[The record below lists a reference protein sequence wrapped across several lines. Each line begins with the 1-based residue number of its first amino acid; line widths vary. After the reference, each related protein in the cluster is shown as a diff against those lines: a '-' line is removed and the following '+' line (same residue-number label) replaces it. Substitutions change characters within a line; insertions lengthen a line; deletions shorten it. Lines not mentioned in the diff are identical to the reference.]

1 MKRKPVASKE
11 LHRLQQAI
19 RLATQQAGSKEV
31 SQILNE
37 LFSKAHHQKS
47 EGLQMKITYQQLQ
60 HIKMSDLEKI
70 DTQQLLKFAG
80 AVNRLMIDEES
91 KMKRNSIGIVM
102 GMILREM
109 EHRESAKQ
117 QAEEA

>member
-1 MKRKPVASKE
+1 MERKPVASKE

-19 RLATQQAGSKEV
+19 RKATQQVGSEEV
-31 SQILNE
+31 SRILNE
-37 LFSKAHHQKS
+37 LFSKTHQPS
-47 EGLQMKITYQQLQ
+47 EGNQMKITYQQLQ

-70 DTQQLLKFAG
+70 DIQQLLKFAG
-80 AVNRLMIDEES
+80 AVNRLMIDEDS

-102 GMILREM
+102 GMILREIQ
-109 EHRESAKQ
+109 HREKAKR

>member
-1 MKRKPVASKE
+1 
-11 LHRLQQAI
+11 
-19 RLATQQAGSKEV
+19 
-31 SQILNE
+31 
-37 LFSKAHHQKS
+37 
-47 EGLQMKITYQQLQ
+47 MKITYQQLQ

-70 DTQQLLKFAG
+70 DIQQLLKFAG

-102 GMILREM
+102 GMILREIQ
-109 EHRESAKQ
+109 HREREKAKQ